1 MDEGTTQPQVSGVA
15 SIIGNPI
22 KAERINKFQKGLEEL
37 T

>member
-15 SIIGNPI
+15 SIIWNSI
-22 KAERINKFQKGLEEL
+22 EAERINKFQKDLEEL